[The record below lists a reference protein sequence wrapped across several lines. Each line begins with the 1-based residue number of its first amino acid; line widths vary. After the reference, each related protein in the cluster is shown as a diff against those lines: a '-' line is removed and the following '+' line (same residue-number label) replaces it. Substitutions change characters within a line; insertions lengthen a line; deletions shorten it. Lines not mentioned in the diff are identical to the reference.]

1 MTKREI
7 SMVEK
12 FVGLEEEIIDLLKD
26 AEMDIDFSADRKTIM
41 AQLKTYITKVK
52 KVDKLFE
59 EYETLAAK
67 IGGSTNDD
75 EKNQEITCAVVD
87 LREDSVELK
96 TEIES
101 INGEVKVKQSKK
113 QKNNQAVR
121 EL

>member
-1 MTKREI
+1 MTKKDMN
-7 SMVEK
+7 MVEK
-12 FVGLEEEIIDLLKD
+12 FVGLEEEIIDLLKE

-41 AQLKTYITKVK
+41 AQLKSYITKVK

-67 IGGSTNDD
+67 IGGSTNEE
-75 EKNQEITCAVVD
+75 EKNQELTCAVVD
-87 LREDSVELK
+87 LREDSEELK

-101 INGEVKVKQSKK
+101 INGEVKVKQTKK